1 MINLLTRNKRKNHT
15 SSSSHINIVLSNG
28 SAITNIDDK
37 IEFFHIIDD
46 IISHEKVQEMKNFP
60 QHCDTSCYEHCLHV
74 AYYSYYLAKKAGL
87 DYISTARAAMLHDLF
102 LYNWRKKYRDIELP
116 GLHAFVHPKI
126 ALKNALE
133 IFDLNPIEKD
143 IITKHM
149 WPVTLPLP
157 RYLET
162 YIVTLMDKYSALK
175 ESYLYFQSN
184 LKRNRIYKYA
194 YVFLSLI
201 IFRIV

>member
-1 MINLLTRNKRKNHT
+1 MSILTKYKRK
-15 SSSSHINIVLSNG
+15 SHIDRSSNTELVI
-28 SAITNIDDK
+28 SDDFAMTKINNK
-37 IEFFHIIDD
+37 IEFFNIIDD
-46 IISHEKVQEMKNFP
+46 IIKNETVQKMKEYR

-74 AYYSYYLAKKAGL
+74 AYYSYYLAKKLGL
-87 DYISTARAAMLHDLF
+87 DYISTARAAMIHDLF
-102 LYNWRKKYRDIELP
+102 LYDWRKKYRDVQLP

-126 ALKNALE
+126 ALKNALS
-133 IFDLNPIEKD
+133 IFDLNPIEQD
-143 IITKHM
+143 IIAKHM

-157 RYLET
+157 RYTET

-175 ESYLYFQSN
+175 ESYFYFSSN
-184 LKRNRIYKYA
+184 LKSKKIYKYA